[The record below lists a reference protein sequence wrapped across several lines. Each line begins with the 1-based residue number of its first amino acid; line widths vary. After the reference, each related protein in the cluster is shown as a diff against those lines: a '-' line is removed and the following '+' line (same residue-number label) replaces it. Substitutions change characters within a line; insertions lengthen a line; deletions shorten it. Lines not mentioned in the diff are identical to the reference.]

1 MYVQVGK
8 RPTNILQQH
17 NIVLLVGIVED
28 YSNGLSLLASLS
40 LMKNLKKTQSMKANN
55 STISE

>member
-1 MYVQVGK
+1 MQVGK